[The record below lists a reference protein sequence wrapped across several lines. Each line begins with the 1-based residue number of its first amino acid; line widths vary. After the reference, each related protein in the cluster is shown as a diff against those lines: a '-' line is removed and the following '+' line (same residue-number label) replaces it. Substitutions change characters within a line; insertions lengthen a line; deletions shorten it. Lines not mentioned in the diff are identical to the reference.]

1 MKKLLIIILISF
13 QMMLLTSCHENRSK
27 EVNNDSSLEYEDVY
41 QDVDLQLSELIKAS
55 DYQDGNHEYRKEV
68 ITDILNKM
76 ASDGTIFNNSVQ
88 ISDDDSLITF
98 EYRNG
103 AYGGVMLK
111 ECEEGIDG
119 INPNYVTD
127 YNSDMTA
134 KDTAEVI
141 DWGNVTHPY
150 VEESLNAVI
159 MYGLGN
165 NKILNVLRKNQV
177 EWSDTG
183 LKTELDEHCTL
194 EDFRTKLSGKQLII
208 IREHG
213 YYAYHNTPMI
223 LLDNIDV
230 NVNILEA
237 AALPIAAL
245 YNNDLADLY
254 SKRIV
259 SLIDAHGTRVFG
271 LLPEFIEHY

>member
-165 NKILNVLRKNQV
+165 NV
-177 EWSDTG
+177 
-183 LKTELDEHCTL
+183 
-194 EDFRTKLSGKQLII
+194 II
-208 IREHG
+208 K
-213 YYAYHNTPMI
+213 Y
-223 LLDNIDV
+223 
-230 NVNILEA
+230 
-237 AALPIAAL
+237 
-245 YNNDLADLY
+245 
-254 SKRIV
+254 
-259 SLIDAHGTRVFG
+259 
-271 LLPEFIEHY
+271 